1 MNIFQIIIS
10 KVSATVTVI
19 MISLGLQIAPTPV
32 VEVPVVAPVTIV
44 TATTTDTFLPEVTK
58 TIDTPKTNTV
68 TVSAVVLPQQE
79 EVIATTTATTTPVV
93 EATTSPVVVPVVT
106 IPTTNQVAPTVAPQT
121 VIIQIQQPEV
131 LPVASAPT
139 QMGKTYTLNKGS
151 VKVLDAV
158 SEAEVRKFAE
168 TINDQIAWKK
178 AVRVAE
184 LSTLSEALESNGYTL
199 IEN

>member
-19 MISLGLQIAPTPV
+19 MISLGLQIAPTPI

-44 TATTTDTFLPEVTK
+44 TATTTDTFLPETTK

-106 IPTTNQVAPTVAPQT
+106 LPTTNQVAPTVAPQT

-131 LPVASAPT
+131 LPVASAPI